1 MSDDAYGATIA
12 KRRLSE
18 RLAELRIG
26 SEYTANHVCDILN
39 WGRGKVGR
47 FEANQW
53 KRPEMS
59 DVRDLLRIYSVSDRA
74 AEEVEELAIK
84 ARARPWWRDF
94 PEIFDGEFPGY
105 ENDATSIGVFMPL
118 ILPGLLQ
125 TEAYIE
131 SLLRTGPR
139 PPKWRRQALEA
150 RLRRQEILD
159 RTDGTAP
166 QLTAIITEA
175 SLLYRWGTL
184 GDRQEQI
191 AHLIELSRNP
201 NVELRVQRFEDGPPT
216 GGFSM
221 VNLFGFDGQHP
232 SLVFVETDYAIEEVS
247 KRDAVNGYVQ
257 SFSRACDGALD
268 PGDTVVYLEHL
279 ANQLE

>member
-1 MSDDAYGATIA
+1 MTDDAYGATIA

-18 RLAELRIG
+18 RLGELRLG
-26 SEYTANHVCDILN
+26 TGYTANHVCDILN

-59 DVRDLLRIYSVSDRA
+59 DVRDLLRIYGVRGSDSD
-74 AEEVEELAIK
+74 EVEELAMK

-125 TEAYIE
+125 TEAYTE
-131 SLLRTGPR
+131 SLLRVGPR
-139 PPKWRRQALEA
+139 PPTWRHKALEA
-150 RLRRQEILD
+150 RMRRQEILG
-159 RTDGTAP
+159 REDGTAP
-166 QLTAIITEA
+166 QLNAVVTEA
-175 SLLYRWGTL
+175 SLLYRWGTQL
-184 GDRQEQI
+184 DRREQI
-191 AHLIELSRNP
+191 AHLIDTAGRP
-201 NVELRVQRFEDGPPT
+201 NVELRVQRFEDGPPS
-216 GGFSM
+216 GAHSM
-221 VNLFGFDGQHP
+221 VNLFGFEGQGA

-247 KRDAVNGYVQ
+247 KRDPVNGYVQ
-257 SFSRACDGALD
+257 SFSRARDGALE
-268 PGDTVVYLEHL
+268 PGDTVAYLEHL